1 MHRLK
6 AVVAQLQTGNADLGP
21 ACAVQDLQ
29 LQFSVPAAKL
39 QQIMLHLL
47 DEMMKGLKSTT
58 GSTVRMLPSYVH
70 KRGTDVT
77 GEYCALDLGGT
88 NFRVL
93 KLRLAHGKVVHQ
105 EQKQFQIPVEH
116 MQGTADGLFGFIAS
130 SVGSVMAA
138 DSQAPLG
145 FTFSFPVLQLRID
158 AGKLIAWT
166 KGFTTTGVEG
176 KDVIV
181 LLKKAFQAKGLRLK
195 VAALCNDTVGTLITE
210 YFKDN
215 TAAVGVILGTGA
227 NACYWEKVRHIP
239 KYLDEVGK
247 AKAASFGPNEEMVI
261 NMECGNFDSHA
272 QPKCLPVNAFDRAV
286 DLNSP
291 NPGAQLYE
299 KMISGMYLGELCRL
313 ALVHLH
319 QRGAFPAIA
328 GFQQQDGFSSI
339 SMTRCLGD
347 NSANLED
354 IDKLLKKDYN
364 KVETTLHHRQILKDV
379 CHLVALRSARLSAAG
394 IMTVVLKM
402 GVEQNCTVSID
413 GSVFEKVPG
422 YKGWMEAALNEL
434 AEGHKHGIRLVL
446 TKEGSGVGAG
456 LIAALATTEK

>member
-6 AVVAQLQTGNADLGP
+6 ALVAQLQIGEADLGA
-21 ACAVQDLQ
+21 ACAVQDVKLQ
-29 LQFSVPAAKL
+29 LTVPAAKL
-39 QQIMLHLL
+39 HQISLHLL

-77 GEYCALDLGGT
+77 GEFAALDLGGT

-93 KLRLAHGKVVHQ
+93 KLKLDHGKVVHQ
-105 EQKQFQIPVEH
+105 EQKQFSIPLEH
-116 MQGTADGLFGFIAS
+116 MQGTGEGLFSFIAT
-130 SVGSVMAA
+130 SVGSVMAP

-166 KGFTTTGVEG
+166 KGFTATGVEG
-176 KDVIV
+176 QDVIV
-181 LLKKAFQAKGLRLK
+181 LLKRAFQAKGLRLK
-195 VAALCNDTVGTLITE
+195 VVALCNDTVGTLITE

-215 TAAVGVILGTGA
+215 TAAMGVILGTGA
-227 NACYWEKVRHIP
+227 NACYWEKVRNIP
-239 KYLDEVGK
+239 KYLAEVGSK
-247 AKAASFGPNEEMVI
+247 TASTFGPEEEMVI
-261 NMECGNFDSHA
+261 NMECGNFDSH
-272 QPKCLPVNAFDRAV
+272 PHPSCLPVTAFDKAV

-313 ALVHLH
+313 AIVHLH
-319 QRGAFPAIA
+319 QQGAFPAIA
-328 GFQQQDGFSSI
+328 GFNQPEGFSTIRMS
-339 SMTRCLGD
+339 RCLADSTPNLQGIAALLKQD
-347 NSANLED
+347 YSIDTNLE
-354 IDKLLKKDYN
+354 
-364 KVETTLHHRQILKDV
+364 HRQILRDI
-379 CHLVALRSARLSAAG
+379 CQLVAQRSARLSAAG
-394 IMTVVLKM
+394 ILTVVLKM
-402 GVEQNCTVSID
+402 GVESNCTVSID

-422 YKGWMEAALNEL
+422 YKNWMEAALNEL
-434 AEGHKHGIRLVL
+434 AEGQSHNIRLVL

-456 LIAALATTEK
+456 LIAALANSDK